1 MAAMESEKSDRPT
14 LRFASAA
21 AANRRVAGVAAVAR
35 LVREAEGRRIR
46 IVLPEGEI
54 DARAHADLAR
64 LAADVKLLVVGPEHV
79 GGTAAPELDAWA
91 ILRATAKPGD
101 GFVSRWLNRP
111 ISQRISR
118 LLLQI
123 PGIRPLHATLGTAL
137 IALAMFAALIAGGE
151 AGLIAGGLL
160 FHTASVFDGVDGEI
174 ARATWR
180 QSSSGAVLD
189 TAVDL
194 VTNLLFIAGFTF
206 NLAERTGTQT
216 MLVGGWALLLAV
228 AGFGA
233 IILREARG
241 GKAFDT
247 GGVKRR
253 YQSRRREGLSAVI
266 MDCAI
271 AISSRDTFAFLF
283 AVLILLGLAL
293 PALYVFAA
301 LTTLWFLFVLASFLP
316 APPRNAPERS
326 A

>member
-1 MAAMESEKSDRPT
+1 MGSEKSDCLS

-21 AANRRVAGVAAVAR
+21 AANRRVAGVAAVVR
-35 LVREAEGRRIR
+35 LVREVDKGGGVR
-46 IVLPEGEI
+46 IVLPEGGL
-54 DARAHADLAR
+54 DARTGDDLAR
-64 LAADVKLLVVGPEHV
+64 LAPGIEIIVSHDDEPGVD
-79 GGTAAPELDAWA
+79 APELDARA

-101 GFVSRWLNRP
+101 GFVSRRLNRP
-111 ISQRISR
+111 VSQRISM
-118 LLLQI
+118 LLLHI
-123 PGIRPLHATLGTAL
+123 PGIRPVHATLGTAL
-137 IALAMFAALIAGGE
+137 LAVAMFAALVAGGE

-160 FHTASVFDGVDGEI
+160 FHAASVFDGVDGEI

-180 QSSSGAVLD
+180 TSPAGAVFD

-194 VTNLLFIAGFTF
+194 TTNLLFIAGVTI
-206 NLAERTGTQT
+206 NLAEHTGPQT
-216 MLVGGWALLLAV
+216 MLVGVWTLFLAV

-233 IILREARG
+233 IILREARIG
-241 GKAFDT
+241 RILDT

-253 YQSRRREGLSAVI
+253 YQSRRREGFAALL

-283 AVLILLGLAL
+283 AVLILVGLAL

-301 LTTLWFLFVLASFLP
+301 LTTVWFLFVLASFLP
-316 APPRNAPERS
+316 APERNAAERS